1 MPLKFSTGCRNDMM
15 KPGGESFGDMYND
28 CVVGLF
34 GGGAQPADA
43 DADES
48 GFTLLGLV
56 TQNSGA
62 FTPGQPDNGLS
73 WVLDS
78 DGKVVKNPAEIWS
91 CVILADGL
99 VQFARVYDNAKITG
113 ASAVARRFDG
123 TVAAS
128 GATFIMPNPN
138 VLTGETR
145 TIDVGSVQFP
155 A

>member
-78 DGKVVKNPAEIWS
+78 DGKVVKNPGA
-91 CVILADGL
+91 VRQGL
-99 VQFARVYDNAKITG
+99 RQRQNHRGKCCG
-113 ASAVARRFDG
+113 
-123 TVAAS
+123 
-128 GATFIMPNPN
+128 
-138 VLTGETR
+138 
-145 TIDVGSVQFP
+145 
-155 A
+155 